1 MSPGLAGPS
10 PERVRELLLGAR
22 RIAVIGLSA
31 DPSRPS
37 HWVSEYMQGAGYEI
51 IPVHPN
57 GGVVLGAPV
66 HQDLAGAAAT
76 GPIDIV
82 NVFRRPEH
90 IPELVDDI
98 IAVKPGLVWL
108 QAGIRNDAA
117 AARLEGAG
125 VPVVQDRCIMV
136 DHRRAVR

>member
-10 PERVRELLLGAR
+10 PDRIRELLLGAR
-22 RIAVIGLSA
+22 RIAVVGLSP

-37 HWVSEYMQGAGYEI
+37 HWVSEYMQTAGYEI
-51 IPVHPN
+51 VPVHPQ

-66 HQDLAGAAAT
+66 HATLAGAAAA
-76 GPIDIV
+76 GPVDIV
-82 NVFRRPEH
+82 NVFRRSEH

-98 IAVKPGLVWL
+98 IAVHPKLVWL
-108 QAGIRNDAA
+108 QAGIRNDDA
-117 AARLEGAG
+117 AARLEAAG
-125 VPVVQDRCIMV
+125 IPVVQDRCIMV

>member
-1 MSPGLAGPS
+1 MSLGLAGPS
-10 PERVRELLLGAR
+10 PDRVRDLLLGAR
-22 RIAVIGLSA
+22 RIAVVGLSA

-66 HQDLAGAAAT
+66 HADLAGAAAT

-82 NVFRRPEH
+82 NVFRRSEH
-90 IPELVDDI
+90 IPALLDDI
-98 IAVKPGLVWL
+98 IAVKPALVWL
-108 QAGIRNDAA
+108 QAGIRSDEAA
-117 AARLEGAG
+117 SRLASAG
-125 VPVVQDRCIMV
+125 IPLVQDRCIMV